1 MSDNYHYEDGAK
13 HYDHKKVLHIES
25 VGSGDIEKLISAF
38 FKDGA
43 EDAEIVE
50 EVTENV
56 TAPVPQKK
64 GTSRKPKKAATAKPK
79 KPREIMTFS
88 RKSSVTDGHLAVLF
102 MKLTEDGW
110 IEGNDADFKALF
122 SGKRD
127 ADCVLTRTAKY
138 GKGTLVELFK
148 KLAAEG
154 LIFVADGFTIPSIL
168 EGHFKDK
175 SGEWLT
181 GLDNGDPVNK
191 KALPV
196 IQECLN
202 ILQASVD
209 RLINGNFD
217 DEEESRSE
225 YDRYDQQDM
234 HWHKK

>member
-1 MSDNYHYEDGAK
+1 M
-13 HYDHKKVLHIES
+13 
-25 VGSGDIEKLISAF
+25 DIDIKELI
-38 FKDGA
+38 
-43 EDAEIVE
+43 
-50 EVTENV
+50 
-56 TAPVPQKK
+56 
-64 GTSRKPKKAATAKPK
+64 KAATEGFDLSNFKGDVVGVKIVENEIGNVEEGGIGIQKIYGDIPQKATEGKSGKKKGSGTKEQKPPK
-79 KPREIMTFS
+79 EREIMTFS

-127 ADCVLTRTAKY
+127 ADCALTWTAKY
-138 GKGTLVELFK
+138 GKGTLVDLFK
-148 KLAAEG
+148 KLVAEG

-175 SGEWLT
+175 SGKWLT
-181 GLDNGDPVNK
+181 GLDNGDPVNN

-196 IQECLN
+196 IQECIIILN
-202 ILQASVD
+202 ASVD
-209 RLINGNFD
+209 RLINGDFD
-217 DEEESRSE
+217 EDEESRSE